1 MKIAKYFLLSLFP
14 FALLLQNAGPV
25 TPILPPILIF
35 GFARAVYSAKRASG
49 KPSGKLLKAA
59 VYCYY
64 ATLALAAAALFLLF
78 FPYYPRFFVFA
89 VASVVVLSV
98 LSASRVSKLPTVAIG
113 VVVAFAC
120 FVWCSVITRVDVGAA
135 AAALMLAA
143 ALFKPRVE
151 LTSGILMNIFTIAT
165 FFFFNAPRQT
175 PERIIELSMEKYAKP
190 IYLFSDAMGRDDGRL
205 YNGLLRIT
213 TTSDGRFAYF
223 TAKEARETQDPDY
236 FGLYKV
242 EIDKPSNV
250 RKWSRARMSDA
261 ALVEGETK
269 IVATDYSN
277 DKIWLLDAD
286 TLEPLASADTQDRPQ
301 WIIYDE
307 KRGRATVTHEG
318 LSSYISYS
326 MPDLKE
332 LSRTYNS
339 TCPEWVAVDYGKD
352 RIYSANLCST
362 FHMLSEIDMK
372 TMKTT
377 RERLPANFF
386 SLGAGVDGDRD
397 RVYVTGFITGAV
409 HALDQNTLRR
419 VATFHTKPGVRSVA
433 PDDKRDLVYVC
444 NMIDPHTIVYD
455 VSGKQIA
462 KVFTGGSCRVIHV
475 SASTGRVFVGSA
487 YGLIELRIDDLLR
500 DLPKNRSRS
509 GE

>member
-1 MKIAKYFLLSLFP
+1 M
-14 FALLLQNAGPV
+14 LLQNAGPV
-25 TPILPPILIF
+25 TPILPPVLAF
-35 GFARAVYSAKRASG
+35 SAANAASLAKKAAG
-49 KPSGKLLKAA
+49 KPAGRILKAA

-78 FPYYPRFFVFA
+78 VPYYPRFFIFA
-89 VASVVVLSV
+89 AASVVALSA
-98 LSASRVSKLPTVAIG
+98 LSASRASKPLLVAIG
-113 VVVAFAC
+113 VAVAFAC
-120 FVWCSVITRVDVGAA
+120 FVWCSLLTRVDVGIVAG
-135 AAALMLAA
+135 ALVLAA
-143 ALFKPRVE
+143 VLFKPRVE
-151 LTSGILMNIFTIAT
+151 LTSGILLNIITIVT

-175 PERIIELSMEKYAKP
+175 PERIIKLSMEKYARP
-190 IYLFSDAMGRDDGRL
+190 VYLFSDGMGRDDGRL

-213 TTSDGRFAYF
+213 TASDGRFVFF

-236 FGLYKV
+236 FSLYKV

-250 RKWSRARMSDA
+250 LKWSNDRMSDV
-261 ALVEGETK
+261 ALVDGETK
-269 IVATDYSN
+269 LLATDYS
-277 DKIWLLDAD
+277 KEKLWLLDA
-286 TLEPLASADTQDRPQ
+286 TTMEPLASAATQERPQ
-301 WIIYDE
+301 WIVYDE
-307 KRGRATVTHEG
+307 KRSRATVTHEG

-326 MPDLKE
+326 IPDLKQ
-332 LSRTYNS
+332 LNRIYNS

-352 RIYSANLCST
+352 RVYSANLCST

-409 HALDQNTLRR
+409 HAFDQNTLRR

-444 NMIDPHTIVYD
+444 NMIDPHTFVYD
-455 VSGKQIA
+455 ISGKQVA

-475 SASTGRVFVGSA
+475 SPATGRVFVGSM
-487 YGLIELRIDDLLR
+487 YGLIELRIDDLMSDLR
-500 DLPKNRSRS
+500 KSAGAAGR
-509 GE
+509 

>member
-1 MKIAKYFLLSLFP
+1 LSLFP

-25 TPILPPILIF
+25 TPILPPILVF
-35 GFARAVYSAKRASG
+35 GAANAVHSAKRASG
-49 KPSGKLLKAA
+49 KPSGRILKAA

-64 ATLALAAAALFLLF
+64 ATLALAAAALVLLA
-78 FPYYPRFFVFA
+78 FPYYPRFFVF
-89 VASVVVLSV
+89 VVLLILLLSV
-98 LSASRVSKLPTVAIG
+98 LRASRVSKWLTVPIVG
-113 VVVAFAC
+113 VAAFAC
-120 FVWCSVITRVDVGAA
+120 FVWCSVIARVDVGAI

-143 ALFKPRVE
+143 AVFKPRVE
-151 LTSGILMNIFTIAT
+151 LTSGIFLNIFTLVI
-165 FFFFNAPRQT
+165 FSFFNAPRQT
-175 PERIIELSMEKYAKP
+175 PDRIIKLSMEKYAKP
-190 IYLFSDAMGRDDGRL
+190 IYLFSDAMGRDDGCL

-213 TTSDGRFAYF
+213 TSSDGRFAYF

-250 RKWSRARMSDA
+250 RKWSKDRMSDA
-261 ALVEGETK
+261 VLVDGEK
-269 IVATDYSN
+269 KLLATDYSN
-277 DKIWLLDAD
+277 DKLWLLDAD
-286 TLEPLASADTQDRPQ
+286 TLEPIANAVTQERPQ

-326 MPDLKE
+326 IPDLKQA
-332 LSRTYNS
+332 SRIYNS

-352 RIYSANLCST
+352 RVYSANLCST

-419 VATFHTKPGVRSVA
+419 VATFYTKPGVRSVA

-444 NMIDPHTIVYD
+444 NMIDPHTLVYD
-455 VSGKQIA
+455 GSGRQIA
-462 KVFTGGSCRVIHV
+462 KVFTGSSCRVIHV

-500 DLPKNRSRS
+500 DLAESRSRS
-509 GE
+509 NR